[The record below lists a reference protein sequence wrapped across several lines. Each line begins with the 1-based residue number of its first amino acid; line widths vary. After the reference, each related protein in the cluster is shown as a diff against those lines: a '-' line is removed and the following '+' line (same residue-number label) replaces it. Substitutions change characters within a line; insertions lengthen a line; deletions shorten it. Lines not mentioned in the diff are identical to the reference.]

1 MGESAQV
8 EVAPGAYDSS
18 TGVVKIH
25 VGDNIYTIDVEDILP
40 PATAKQKKRDC
51 VKSLVAWMQ
60 HNLPAATDETLTMM

>member
-40 PATAKQKKRDC
+40 PATSKQKKRDC
-51 VKSLVAWMQ
+51 VKTLVAWMQ
-60 HNLPAATDETLTMM
+60 NNLPAATDETMTMM